1 MNSCPWASVVWARAS
16 SAAALPVP
24 GSLEEVTPHGRGQP
38 VSPLPLVFG
47 ALPGLVEL
55 ESPRGY
61 PPIAAH
67 DSYARTMML
76 AWRDVERSFRRGRE
90 RGPAAR
96 GVVTGSVVLVLS
108 ARGAAKARPGPCS
121 RALHRSEGPSSE
133 STRRALRITVSKI
146 TDAASPQR
154 SVPPFSHNNI
164 RQRQAR
170 EATRRARRCPAPARL
185 PTARPAVAR
194 ARVAGPASRRE
205 ARSTRTG
212 PQRVDTA
219 EPEPRRRVASAAI
232 TSATFK
238 WPRLRRLRS
247 RAGSLADRGASMMS
261 RGHGLPLAAPRATGS
276 PVKRYTAFRVLR
288 RALT

>member
-1 MNSCPWASVVWARAS
+1 M
-16 SAAALPVP
+16 
-24 GSLEEVTPHGRGQP
+24 
-38 VSPLPLVFG
+38 
-47 ALPGLVEL
+47 PGLVEL

-212 PQRVDTA
+212 PQPVDTA
-219 EPEPRRRVASAAI
+219 EPEPRRRAGLGGNNISYIPLALTSSLAVARGKS
-232 TSATFK
+232 
-238 WPRLRRLRS
+238 RRS
-247 RAGSLADRGASMMS
+247 RGVDDVSGAW
-261 RGHGLPLAAPRATGS
+261 AAPGGS
-276 PVKRYTAFRVLR
+276 TSYRQPRQAIHGV
-288 RALT
+288 

>member
-1 MNSCPWASVVWARAS
+1 M
-16 SAAALPVP
+16 SAAREAWLYTLQIIGPHDAAAPFVP
-24 GSLEEVTPHGRGQP
+24 P
-38 VSPLPLVFG
+38 PLKL
-47 ALPGLVEL
+47 
-55 ESPRGY
+55 
-61 PPIAAH
+61 
-67 DSYARTMML
+67 
-76 AWRDVERSFRRGRE
+76 RDVLAFHWTPE
-90 RGPAAR
+90 
-96 GVVTGSVVLVLS
+96 T
-108 ARGAAKARPGPCS
+108 
-121 RALHRSEGPSSE
+121 
-133 STRRALRITVSKI
+133 
-146 TDAASPQR
+146 SPDVR
-154 SVPPFSHNNI
+154 LPMCGVPPFSHNNI

-247 RAGSLADRGASMMS
+247 RAGSLADRGASTMS